1 MNWNK
6 YYENNENLKENH
18 NIQKQNNKVKITKS
32 HDLIKKIVSTILQTF
47 FSLRFIYLCAGSFF
61 MDRSEFVRFTFDHWS
76 YPYEQNTPVKERRW
90 FSLIVFCSV
99 VSYFIV
105 RACGLWTTF
114 QAIPRIKYKSKHIL
128 HCSVNFSSIYCG
140 ITIELFASTKIYS
153 LFFF

>member
-1 MNWNK
+1 MFQQ
-6 YYENNENLKENH
+6 YSTL
-18 NIQKQNNKVKITKS
+18 TFF
-32 HDLIKKIVSTILQTF
+32 LIK
-47 FSLRFIYLCAGSFF
+47 IYLLMCRFFLHGSIWI
-61 MDRSEFVRFTFDHWS
+61 RSLYLWS
-76 YPYEQNTPVKERRW
+76 LILSIWTKYTGQWWERRW
-90 FSLIVFCSV
+90 FSLIVLCSV

-153 LFFF
+153 LFFFLNRDFWYRIFVSTLGNFRSIDRKDYIEM